1 VAVGRFPYQ
10 TASRL
15 FDAGGASATQAIYNL
30 DRHWRNAR
38 NTSTHNPT
46 FLKASIVG
54 DFLVNGTPPPLNGFV

>member
-1 VAVGRFPYQ
+1 VDRFSYQ

-30 DRHWRNAR
+30 DRHWRNVRTA
-38 NTSTHNPT
+38 STHNPT

-54 DFLVNGTPPPLNGFV
+54 DFLINGTPLPLNGFV